1 MRQFIAS
8 VPIGPNGILRI
19 EGKDYRYFKQ
29 VLRVKK
35 GDLVSVRLTD
45 GALQEMKVCGA
56 DENKRFIE
64 LQACNEGKNITRGIQ
79 ASLIEDFQAEYWLF
93 QFIARPQK
101 MDIIIRQAAECG
113 VARIIPVIGEYTQK
127 DGTFFNASRQERI
140 LRIIKEARQQSGS
153 PVSTVFENP
162 CGLDEAVNLWRQRSA
177 EIKNSAA
184 FFLTEQ
190 ALDALGMDDAV
201 LGFYER
207 TDRPS
212 IQRSAEGE
220 DRRIR
225 LAGLAVGCEG
235 GISSSEMSFLKEN
248 GFIPV
253 HFRTN
258 ILRCETAALY
268 GIAVLQNLVTGKN

>member
-8 VPIGPNGILRI
+8 VSVDPHGILRI

-35 GDLVSVRLTD
+35 GDLVSVRLTNGD
-45 GALQEMKVCGA
+45 LQDMKVCGIY
-56 DENKRFIE
+56 ENKRFLE
-64 LQACNEGKNITRGIQ
+64 LKACDEGKNITRGTP
-79 ASLIEDFQAEYWLF
+79 ASVIEDFQTEYWLF

-101 MDIIIRQAAECG
+101 MDIIIRQATECG
-113 VARIIPVIGEYTQK
+113 VARIVPVIGEYTQK
-127 DGTFFNASRQERI
+127 AGTFFNASRRERI

-153 PVSTVFENP
+153 PVNTVFENP
-162 CGLDEAVNLWRQRSA
+162 CGLDEAVGLWQQRSA
-177 EIKNSAA
+177 EVKNSAA
-184 FFLTEQ
+184 FALTEQ
-190 ALDALGMDDAV
+190 TYDTLGMDYAV
-201 LGFYER
+201 LGFYDSTGRVPLPRGE
-207 TDRPS
+207 DC
-212 IQRSAEGE
+212 E

-235 GISSSEMSFLKEN
+235 GISPSEMSFLKEN